1 MSEGPVKLDTSIP
14 HSARVWNYLL
24 GGKDNYPPDREV
36 GEAILQMFP
45 DIAHLARLQRLFLVR
60 AVQYLANEAGIRQF
74 LDVGTGLPTADN
86 THEVAQR
93 AAPESRIVYV
103 DNDPLVLVHAQ
114 ALLTSAPGG
123 ATDYIQADVR
133 DPEGILAGARKTLDF
148 DKPIALMMLGILGQ
162 LPDSDQPRAVL
173 KVFMDALPAG
183 SYLALSDG
191 TDTSDSLNAAIATYN
206 ANSASSYHL
215 RGPDQIAAFFDGLEL
230 IEPGVVPTSKWRM
243 DAPDIG
249 GDPQDVDAICGIG
262 RKV

>member
-1 MSEGPVKLDTSIP
+1 MSDGPVKLDTSVP

-60 AVQYLANEAGIRQF
+60 AVQYLANEAGMRQF

-148 DKPIALMMLGILGQ
+148 DKPI
-162 LPDSDQPRAVL
+162 DRKS
-173 KVFMDALPAG
+173 
-183 SYLALSDG
+183 
-191 TDTSDSLNAAIATYN
+191 
-206 ANSASSYHL
+206 
-215 RGPDQIAAFFDGLEL
+215 
-230 IEPGVVPTSKWRM
+230 VV
-243 DAPDIG
+243 
-249 GDPQDVDAICGIG
+249 
-262 RKV
+262 